1 MELVILGIIVVIL
14 LIIVAALVVIAT
26 SLYSKNKQNR
36 DALEIVIDKSI
47 EKTFKRE
54 ERKIA
59 KMYAE
64 GRRLAKWADKI
75 LKADKID
82 VTKLATETEQRAYIL
97 ALKKAEDAVLASEQ
111 GLEQIRQEILKAQK
125 DAISKAYIQAQGP
138 YKNQKEVLHR
148 LYAQEKVA
156 EKRVKSARKRL
167 TLLTSDVSTTELEG
181 ALDSLNVAPA
191 MVPESISNASTFVTT
206 AELDQ
211 EPKTELNETILETI
225 PLEPTLDEPQP
236 NDPPESQ
243 TQA

>member
-125 DAISKAYIQAQGP
+125 DAI
-138 YKNQKEVLHR
+138 
-148 LYAQEKVA
+148 
-156 EKRVKSARKRL
+156 
-167 TLLTSDVSTTELEG
+167 
-181 ALDSLNVAPA
+181 
-191 MVPESISNASTFVTT
+191 
-206 AELDQ
+206 
-211 EPKTELNETILETI
+211 
-225 PLEPTLDEPQP
+225 
-236 NDPPESQ
+236 
-243 TQA
+243 